1 MKREG
6 KDRRSIVAFRSAKVA
21 LFHKAKAALFR
32 GAKDD
37 TWPVLLPLL
46 LLFTPLTMAQE
57 NVRLACE
64 PRTVAVVPGEPVR
77 VEFTVQSASAAP
89 VRVHIPADPLLVL
102 RAVEKLPVR
111 RTTEGVI
118 IHKRVVIWQA
128 LEPGAVAL
136 RAISVETQGRKRLFP
151 EITITVSDP
160 GP

>member
-6 KDRRSIVAFRSAKVA
+6 KDRRNIVAFRSAKVA
-21 LFHKAKAALFR
+21 LFPKMKATLFR

-46 LLFTPLTMAQE
+46 LLCTPLAMAQE

-89 VRVHIPADPLLVL
+89 VRVHIPADPLLML

-111 RTTEGVI
+111 RTAEGVI

-128 LEPGAVAL
+128 LEPGAVTMK
-136 RAISVETQGRKRLFP
+136 AISAETQGRKRLFP
-151 EITITVSDP
+151 AITITVSDP